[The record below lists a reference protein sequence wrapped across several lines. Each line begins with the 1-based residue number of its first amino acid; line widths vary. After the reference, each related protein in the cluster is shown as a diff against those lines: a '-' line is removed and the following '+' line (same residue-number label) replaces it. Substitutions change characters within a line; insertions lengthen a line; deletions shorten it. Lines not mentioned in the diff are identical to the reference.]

1 MALISLREVSQ
12 GFGGPLLLDSVS
24 MQLES
29 GERVALIGRNGT
41 GKTTLLKLI
50 NGQILPD
57 EGQISKAKNIKIAY
71 MSQDVP
77 SGLSGTIEDIVR
89 SGLHA
94 SEEDSAI
101 KAENWQF
108 QLQVEQVIDRMN
120 LEGQQKF
127 VTLSAGMK
135 RRVLLARG
143 LVNQPDILLLDEP
156 TNHLD
161 IASILWL
168 EEFLLRWGGTL
179 LFVTHDRVF
188 LQKLASR
195 VVELDRGNLFDWDCD
210 YQTYLI
216 RKESN
221 LEAEEAQNLL
231 FDKKLEREE
240 QWIRRGIEARRTR
253 NEGRVRALKRLREIR
268 QERREQIGKVQIQIQ
283 EENRSGKIVI
293 EAENISFAYNE
304 EPVIKN
310 FSTVIQRGNKVGI
323 IGPNGTGKT
332 TLLRLFL
339 GELVPQAGEVQL
351 GTNLEIAYF
360 DQLRSQLD
368 EDKTVLDNVGQGRD
382 VITING
388 KNRNIYGYL
397 EDFLFSKE
405 RVQAPISA
413 LSGGERNRLLLAR
426 LFTKSANLLVMDEP
440 TNDLD
445 IETLE
450 ILENLLME
458 FEGTLLLVSHDRAF
472 INNIVTST
480 IVLDGK
486 GNAEEFV
493 GGYDDWQEQA
503 ALKAEKHQ
511 AASSTKKNSMET
523 VNSAS
528 NNRNDRPSK
537 LTYREKKESEAR
549 HKELEELP
557 HMIEK
562 LEEQQQTLS
571 ATMSDPA
578 FYQQNEE
585 NIAAAAAQLKKLEE
599 SLNLAYKRWA
609 ELENS

>member
-50 NGQILPD
+50 NGQIVPD

-77 SGLSGTIEDIVR
+77 SGISGTIEDIVR

-94 SEEDSAI
+94 SEEGLAI
-101 KAENWQF
+101 KTENWQV

-120 LEGQQKF
+120 LEGQQQF

-188 LQKLASR
+188 LQKLATR
-195 VVELDRGNLFDWDCD
+195 IVELDRGNLFDWDCD
-210 YQTYLI
+210 YQTYLK
-216 RKESN
+216 RKEGY

-293 EAENISFAYNE
+293 EAENISFAYND

-339 GELVPQAGEVQL
+339 GELAPQAGEVQL

-472 INNIVTST
+472 INNLVTST

-511 AASSTKKNSMET
+511 AAPSVKKNSMET
-523 VNSAS
+523 ANSAS
-528 NNRNDRPSK
+528 NIRNDRPSK
-537 LTYREKKESEAR
+537 PTYRQKKESEAR
-549 HKELEELP
+549 QKELEELP
-557 HMIEK
+557 HLIER
-562 LEEQQQTLS
+562 LEAQQQTLA

>member
-1 MALISLREVSQ
+1 MALISLKEVSQ

-50 NGQILPD
+50 SGQLIPD
-57 EGQISKAKNIKIAY
+57 DGQISKAKNIKIAY
-71 MSQDVP
+71 MSQEVP
-77 SGLSGTIEDIVR
+77 LEMNGTIYEIVEG
-89 SGLHA
+89 GL
-94 SEEDSAI
+94 I
-101 KAENWQF
+101 NPGENWQV
-108 QLQVEQVIDRMN
+108 QLQIEQVIDRMN
-120 LEGQQKF
+120 LQGDQQF
-127 VTLSAGMK
+127 GTLSAGMK

-161 IASILWL
+161 IASIQWL

-188 LQKLASR
+188 LQKLATR
-195 VVELDRGNLFDWDCD
+195 IVELDRGNLFDWECD
-210 YQTYLI
+210 YQTYLK
-216 RKESN
+216 RKEN
-221 LEAEEAQNLL
+221 YLEAEEAHNVL
-231 FDKKLEREE
+231 FDKKLEKEE

-253 NEGRVRALKRLREIR
+253 NEGRVRALKRLREMR
-268 QERREQIGKVQIQIQ
+268 QERREQIGKVQMQIQ
-283 EENRSGKIVI
+283 ADNRSGKVVI
-293 EAENISFAYNE
+293 EAEHISFAYENKQ
-304 EPVIKN
+304 VIN
-310 FSTVIQRGNKVGI
+310 DFSTLIQRGNKVGI

-339 GELVPQAGEVQL
+339 GELAPQSGEVQL

-360 DQLRSQLD
+360 DQLRTQLD
-368 EDKTVLDNVGQGRD
+368 EDKSVFDNVGQGRD
-382 VITING
+382 VVTING

-397 EDFLFSKE
+397 EDFLFSKD
-405 RVQAPISA
+405 RVKAPISA

-450 ILENLLME
+450 ILESLLMD
-458 FEGTLLLVSHDRAF
+458 FDGTLLLVSHDRAF
-472 INNIVTST
+472 INNLVTST
-480 IVLDGK
+480 IVLDGM

-503 ALKAEKHQ
+503 LQNSEKQ
-511 AASSTKKNSMET
+511 EENSDQRK
-523 VNSAS
+523 NSAS
-528 NNRNDRPSK
+528 AGDLVSNLRNSRPSRT
-537 LTYREKKESEAR
+537 TYRQKKEQEAR
-549 HKELEELP
+549 QKELQELP
-557 HMIEK
+557 HLIEK
-562 LEEQQQTLS
+562 LEKEQQKI
-571 ATMSDPA
+571 ATAMSDPA
-578 FYQQNEE
+578 FYQQDEE
-585 NIAAAAAQLKKLEE
+585 KIAAAAAQLKKLEE
-599 SLNLAYKRWA
+599 DLNLAYERWG